1 MKKLLLL
8 INLVVFFSFAGSC
21 QARPKTSKK
30 TEAAPKSSSTNTKT
44 DGVKSNGQTTSS
56 GTAGTGNSAVKDT
69 TGKPTTVNAINH
81 SAPNQAQLDSLK
93 KAKTKGKSNK

>member
-8 INLVVFFSFAGSC
+8 INLFVFFSFAGSC

-30 TEAAPKSSSTNTKT
+30 TEATPKANSTATKT

-56 GTAGTGNSAVKDT
+56 GTAGTGNGTVKDT
-69 TGKPTTVNAINH
+69 TNKPTTVNAINH

-93 KAKTKGKSNK
+93 KAKTKSKSNK

>member
-8 INLVVFFSFAGSC
+8 INLLVFFSFAGSC

-30 TEAAPKSSSTNTKT
+30 TETTPKVSSTATKT

-56 GTAGTGNSAVKDT
+56 GTAGTGSSTIKDT
-69 TGKPTTVNAINH
+69 TSKPTTTLAINH

-93 KAKTKGKSNK
+93 KAKTKGKNNK